1 MADYEVGNILVS
13 LETTSQDTIDSL
25 NKVEKQLSV
34 FSKRLKEVEKINI
47 AKVELSLERISK
59 FKFNNIVKAFSPLQ
73 NLDSKSIT
81 SFGSAIRS
89 IDKITNLS
97 KVSVDF
103 EKIEE
108 NVKKLTIAV
117 DPFVQ
122 KMIQAEPSLRAFSN
136 ALDLQ
141 KVNGQLMVAEARVKA
156 INSKA
161 QSKKV
166 LDDIKIEKANI
177 QLEKTKNKL
186 DEINQKSLKTSKTFG
201 NIFNLGK
208 IYFLFNYTKRF
219 VSVIANAMKKSI
231 DFNETLN
238 KFQVSMGNYY
248 SDSIKFVN
256 KITYAFNL
264 STESI
269 MNYMS
274 TFKNM
279 LDALGDLETG
289 VSYELS
295 ESLTQMAIDYASLFN
310 VSVDKAMQQ
319 FQSVLSGQ
327 IRSIRTTSG
336 YDVSEATIF
345 NIYQQLGGTK
355 TMRQLTQ
362 LEKRLLRIVAVQQQ
376 LERTG
381 AVGDFAKT
389 INESANLLKQISETL
404 IEIGRWFGQL
414 TMVYLK
420 PFLTNLLGGLIAI
433 REILK
438 SLNIAQGYQ
447 YDNFTEGLFGK
458 TEENIEDT
466 EKAVES
472 LKRSLLGFDKL
483 NVLGSSSNNSNILG
497 SDVSLIT
504 EAIKKYES
512 NMEKVKNQANEV
524 SERILAWL
532 GYTKEINIEFDEAG
546 KKVEQIVWTLND
558 GVTKIEVIGFTLKT
572 ILITLTAIK
581 TKALLIK
588 LDEILFN
595 KKLFLKMSKFKS
607 DMIGMFLL
615 IKEFGLKSTMTTFFP
630 SLGSNLSAIVSS
642 GTKIFALLGKIAL
655 VAGAIAGLIAIMTYL
670 YKTNANFKA
679 SVDDLLLELKNL
691 WNTLQSTFKIIVDN
705 LVVIVKQLTPII
717 SQIVTLFSNILQ
729 SLMPIITTL
738 VETIGNVLKAL
749 TPILT
754 EIINNLVQS
763 FGDFLASITP
773 VVTFLVKVANV
784 LLKIFNALM
793 KVYQF
798 FTFQNLFKNSSKNI
812 SVPKL
817 ASGGVITKPTMA
829 MVGEYSGARSN
840 PEIVTPESKM
850 RQVMLETTVPLMQA
864 ILNGN
869 RELVTTIKNN
879 PTILYVDSTKLA
891 ETTYNAYENTAR
903 RLGKNN
909 LVFNN

>member
-47 AKVELSLERISK
+47 AKVEVSLERISK
-59 FKFNNIVKAFSPLQ
+59 FNFNNIVKAFSPLQ

-89 IDKITNLS
+89 IDKITNLG
-97 KVSVDF
+97 KVGIDF
-103 EKIEE
+103 ERIEE

-122 KMIQAEPSLRAFSN
+122 KMVQAEPSLRAFVN

-161 QSKKV
+161 QIKKV

-177 QLEKTKNKL
+177 KLEKTKKKL
-186 DEINQKSLKTSKTFG
+186 DDIRHKSEKTSKSFG
-201 NIFNLGK
+201 RIFNIGK
-208 IYFLFNYTKRF
+208 LYFLFNYTKRF
-219 VSVIANAMKKSI
+219 TQTLSKAMTLAI

-238 KFQVSMGNYY
+238 KFQVSMGQYY

-310 VSVDKAMQQ
+310 VSIDRAMQQ

-345 NIYQQLGGTK
+345 NIYQQLGGNK
-355 TMRQLTQ
+355 TMRQLSQ
-362 LEKRLLRIVAVQQQ
+362 LEKRLLRILAVQQQ

-381 AVGDFAKT
+381 AVGDFTKT
-389 INESANLLKQISETL
+389 INQSANLLKQTGETL
-404 IEIGRWFGQL
+404 KEIGRWFGQL
-414 TMVYLK
+414 TMVYLQ
-420 PFLTNLLGGLIAI
+420 PFLTKLLGGLIAI
-433 REILK
+433 REVLK
-438 SLNIAQGYQ
+438 SINIAKGYQ
-447 YDNFTEGLFGK
+447 YEDFSNGLFGDVQQEAEE
-458 TEENIEDT
+458 TEESI
-466 EKAVES
+466 KS
-472 LKRSLLGFDKL
+472 LQRTLLGFDKI
-483 NVLGSSSNNSNILG
+483 NKLGSNGNINALG
-497 SDVSLIT
+497 EDSYLILD
-504 EAIKKYES
+504 AIKKYES
-512 NMEKVKNQANEV
+512 GLNNINNKANEI
-524 SERILAWL
+524 SENILVWL
-532 GYTKEINIEFDEAG
+532 GYYKEINETITDTGE
-546 KKVEQIVWTLND
+546 
-558 GVTKIEVIGFTLKT
+558 KIEVINWKQKEGVQNIDK
-572 ILITLTAIK
+572 IK
-581 TKALLIK
+581 TALTVIASIITTSFSIK
-588 LDEILFN
+588 IFKPLLNGLSKVIGFISKGISNSKVWLSLF
-595 KKLFLKMSKFKS
+595 
-607 DMIGMFLL
+607 
-615 IKEFGLKSTMTTFFP
+615 KEFG
-630 SLGSNLSAIVSS
+630 VSE
-642 GTKIFALLGKIAL
+642 TIKTLAPNLGKIGGL
-655 VAGAIAGLIAIMTYL
+655 VGKISVVIGA
-670 YKTNANFKA
+670 
-679 SVDDLLLELKNL
+679 VLLLGTYLKNL
-691 WNTLQSTFKIIVDN
+691 FETDNKFAKSVTNIWNHFKNTASNLFSILKSVFSIIITVLKPLYN
-705 LVVIVKQLTPII
+705 LVIKPILEVVIKIYGLLVKFTALLTEGVWWLIEKLTFGI
-717 SQIVTLFSNILQ
+717 SFILEK
-729 SLMPIITTL
+729 L
-738 VETIGNVLKAL
+738 VEVLKKVENFFAKFKV
-749 TPILT
+749 
-754 EIINNLVQS
+754 NLGDNQGEQKGL
-763 FGDFLASITP
+763 FG
-773 VVTFLVKVANV
+773 
-784 LLKIFNALM
+784 KIKLP
-793 KVYQF
+793 F
-798 FTFQNLFKNSSKNI
+798 FAQ
-812 SVPKL
+812 
-817 ASGGVITKPTMA
+817 GGVVSKPTVA
-829 MVGEYSGARSN
+829 MVGEYSGASNN

-891 ETTYNAYENTAR
+891 ETTYNAYENTAK

-909 LVFNN
+909 VVFNN